1 MPEKEITTIQELA
14 AALRERYD
22 EAHKDVRGLKFDIRD
37 LRQEM
42 GAGFEAI
49 RSDLVKH
56 DERAE
61 KMMEMLQGL
70 VDLRRLED
78 KVERIRQFIREQH
91 HVEV

>member
-1 MPEKEITTIQELA
+1 LRENNIATIQELA
-14 AALRERYD
+14 AALGERFD
-22 EAHKDVRGLKFDIRD
+22 KTDKDVRGLKFDIRD
-37 LRQEM
+37 LRKEM
-42 GAGFEAI
+42 DAGFGAV

-70 VDLRRLED
+70 VDLRRLEE
-78 KVERIRQFIREQH
+78 KVERIRQFIRDEH